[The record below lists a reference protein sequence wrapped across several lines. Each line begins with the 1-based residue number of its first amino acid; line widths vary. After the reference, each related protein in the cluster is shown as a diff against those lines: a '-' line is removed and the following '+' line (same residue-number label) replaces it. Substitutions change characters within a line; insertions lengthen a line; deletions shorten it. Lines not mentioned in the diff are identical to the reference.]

1 METPREPWD
10 STRTPTQRAALSQ
23 RTGAG
28 RRERGSGMKSEARRA
43 KWTSLRLWRRFR
55 RCDWAES
62 AIQDSGFSSSPQTD
76 TSMNTD
82 VRCGL
87 RGSKLAYGVVFVV
100 KRWSKQQTARTGSIQ
115 FPTSDAPDVVLF
127 LMPAELC
134 QPHLLFFA
142 RSEHR
147 CKRTPARFASESF
160 LAACSATPLIPV
172 LGKMFR
178 FIALA
183 ALAAP
188 ALAFKGVSPL
198 RARSSALF
206 ATEENP
212 LPETTPA
219 AVVPEEVKEVV
230 GEVKEAVEAVA
241 EKVPLPEPEAPKG
254 PRKAQWLPFGLV
266 DAPEMLDGTLAG
278 DVGFDPLGFADS
290 EAQLIWMREA
300 EVKHCR
306 LAMLAAIGWPMA
318 EKVHGGLATTFGLDY
333 LLSDGGKAPSVL
345 NGGLGNLIIAV
356 GLGFAAVLASAIEVN
371 SLSNGT
377 QKRWEEEKA
386 DNYNTGELGFDPLG
400 ELSRFPLLW
409 ARAMPLSAED
419 RTRERRF

>member
-1 METPREPWD
+1 
-10 STRTPTQRAALSQ
+10 
-23 RTGAG
+23 
-28 RRERGSGMKSEARRA
+28 
-43 KWTSLRLWRRFR
+43 
-55 RCDWAES
+55 
-62 AIQDSGFSSSPQTD
+62 
-76 TSMNTD
+76 
-82 VRCGL
+82 
-87 RGSKLAYGVVFVV
+87 
-100 KRWSKQQTARTGSIQ
+100 
-115 FPTSDAPDVVLF
+115 
-127 LMPAELC
+127 
-134 QPHLLFFA
+134 
-142 RSEHR
+142 
-147 CKRTPARFASESF
+147 
-160 LAACSATPLIPV
+160 
-172 LGKMFR
+172 MFR

-400 ELSRFPLLW
+400 LYTFWGETEGAKFAMRTAELKNGRTAMLGITIFAIQEKLSGVPVVESSAW
-409 ARAMPLSAED
+409 AFRPFWENVFNTMQ
-419 RTRERRF
+419 TI